1 MDTQELKIPRF
12 RTSKR
17 LVAWMENNWHRLQPV
32 CRLPA
37 DREQVFFKTKKE
49 RPEELAACVASYA
62 HRVGKLD
69 EPLEELL
76 KANHDMVISYA
87 ETLMG
92 RDQEVPQNL
101 MDSLAGDSRNL
112 YRLGKIVG
120 RLPEYLEST
129 ISEPRFAFMYSKEVL
144 CGRLP
149 SKQEDVFFGSE
160 YYAAKY
166 AFEVIR
172 GFAPV
177 RLPEGLHAFMVM
189 KSFENPGNDDIRA
202 YMEASDSDPNRVGNT
217 RVRVN

>member
-12 RTSKR
+12 RSAKR
-17 LVAWMENNWHRLQPV
+17 LVMWMEGNWHRLKT

-37 DREQVFFKTKKE
+37 EVEQVFFKTKKE
-49 RPEELAACVASYA
+49 APNELAGCVAMYA
-62 HRVGKLD
+62 HRVGKLE
-69 EPLEELL
+69 EPFEELL
-76 KANHDMVISYA
+76 KANHDSVIAYIQA
-87 ETLMG
+87 LMG
-92 RDQEVPQNL
+92 REQEVSQNL
-101 MDSLAGDSRNL
+101 VDSLAGDSRNL

-120 RLPEYLEST
+120 RLPEHLEST
-129 ISEPRFAFMYSKEVL
+129 ISDPRFAFMYSKEVL

-149 SKQEDVFFGSE
+149 SKQEDVFFGSD

-189 KSFENPGNDDIRA
+189 KSFEEPDNDHIRA
-202 YMEASDSDPNRVGNT
+202 YMEASESDPNRVGNASIK
-217 RVRVN
+217 VS